1 MLFVAICWVVLGTI
15 AATSWRVLRD
25 LASVL
30 VLWFVLAVC
39 CFVCVDWLVAVS
51 LLIVLVFY
59 DVSFGDLRWF
69 AVV

>member
-1 MLFVAICWVVLGTI
+1 MLFVVICLVVLGTI
-15 AATSWRVLRD
+15 AATSWRMLRG

-30 VLWFVLAVC
+30 VLWLALAIC
-39 CFVCVDWLVAVS
+39 CSVCVDWLVAVR

-59 DVSFGDLRWF
+59 AVSFGDLRWF

>member
-1 MLFVAICWVVLGTI
+1 M
-15 AATSWRVLRD
+15 LRD

-30 VLWFVLAVC
+30 VLWLVLAVC